1 MIGVSHVIY
10 IVVAAIISL
19 LITLFMY
26 RKNRGLGRVFIMMAL
41 LRFVSIFIA
50 LLLLLNLKFSTKEYY
65 TQKPKLFVL
74 TDNSSSI
81 QALGYENIAKDFLGE
96 IINDAE
102 LNNKFSVEK
111 YTFNEELSSNDSLSF
126 SGSQTNITNAL
137 QAIER
142 INQTSNNAIVMLS
155 DGNQTFGTDYQY
167 ASKSLKNS
175 VFPVVLGDSIV
186 FNDLRISQLNV
197 NKYAYFKNKFP
208 VEIFV
213 NYEGASAV
221 NSTLKIYNGNQV
233 LFSEKISLTPENPSK
248 VVNTELLAN
257 KIGVQTLKAVI
268 EPLSEE
274 KNKTNNSKLFAL
286 EVIDQKNKIAIVT
299 DVLHPDIGA
308 LKKAI
313 ESNEFR
319 TADILN
325 IEEESK
331 QISEYQLVILYQ
343 PNSAFKKIIEE
354 IKTQKHNFWII
365 SGVDTD
371 WNFINSMELGFDRSL
386 GAGEEDVLPAFNE
399 NYNTFQTEDIG
410 FNDFPPLLDNL
421 GEVSFLESYQ
431 TLLFKK
437 IGNID
442 TAEPQLVTIE
452 NNEQKSAILLG
463 EGIWKWRAASFLK
476 NENTE
481 AFDAYFGKLIQYVSS
496 TKKRDRLTIEN
507 ESFYYGNES
516 IKITASYFDKNFIF
530 NANASMEVVIKDKN
544 SNTSTTFPM
553 LFKGNTYEVD
563 LSSLKAS
570 EYDFTVKVPS
580 EKIAKS
586 GSFTIL
592 AFDVEKQFVNPDTE
606 RLKILADNTGGSMY
620 FSADFS
626 ALKAQLLS
634 DASYQSIQKSKENIV
649 SLIGWKWLLF
659 VLIGTLSI
667 EWFLRKYNG
676 LI

>member
-1 MIGVSHVIY
+1 MIGVSQVIY
-10 IVVAAIISL
+10 ILVAAIISL

-26 RKNRGLGRVFIMMAL
+26 RKKRELGRVFIVLGL
-41 LRFVSIFIA
+41 LRFISIFI
-50 LLLLLNLKFSTKEYY
+50 LFLLLLNLKFSTKEYY

-81 QALGYENIAKDFLGE
+81 KALGYDNIAKDLLNE
-96 IINDAE
+96 ISNDE
-102 LNNKFSVEK
+102 VLNKKFSIEK
-111 YTFNEELSSNDSLSF
+111 YAFDTELTSSDSLDF
-126 SGSQTNITNAL
+126 SGSQTNITDAL
-137 QAIER
+137 QALER
-142 INQTSNNAIVMLS
+142 IDRTSNNAIVLLS

-167 ASKSLKNS
+167 TSKSLKNS
-175 VFPVVLGDSIV
+175 VFPVILGDSIAY
-186 FNDLRISQLNV
+186 NDLHISQLNV

-208 VEIFV
+208 VEVFV
-213 NYEGASAV
+213 NYEGTTEV
-221 NSTLKIYNGNQV
+221 NSTLKIFSGNSL
-233 LFSEKISLTPENPSK
+233 LFSEKVSFSPENSSR
-248 VVNTELLAN
+248 VVNTELLAS

-308 LKKAI
+308 LKKVI

-319 TADILN
+319 TVDILN
-325 IEEESK
+325 IEDINT
-331 QISEYQLVILYQ
+331 QINEYQLVLLYQ
-343 PNSAFKKIIEE
+343 PNSAFKKVIEE
-354 IKTQKHNFWII
+354 IKTQKHNYWII

-386 GAGEEDVLPAFNE
+386 SAGEEDVLPAFNE

-410 FNDFPPLLDNL
+410 FDDFPPLLDNL

-431 TLLFKK
+431 TLLFKR

-442 TAEPQLVTIE
+442 TAEPQLVTLE
-452 NNEQKSAILLG
+452 NDNQKLAILLG

-496 TKKRDRLTIEN
+496 TEKRDRLTIEN

-530 NANASMEVVIKDKN
+530 DANASMEVVIKDKN
-544 SNTSTTFPM
+544 SNTSATFQV

-606 RLKILADNTGGSMY
+606 RLKMLADNTGGNMY
-620 FSADFS
+620 FSDDFP

-634 DASYQSIQKSKENIV
+634 DARYQSIQKSKENIV